1 MNQLS
6 VIVLCLSLSFS
17 AAGSAKQAT
26 AVEQATAVLK
36 SGDTELA
43 IELLKKQDDDPQ
55 AMLQLAKIYI
65 ASDLDEAED
74 WIEKAAE
81 KQTDNAEIH
90 YWRGRIM
97 GSQAQNSVFSALSYA
112 GKSLDSF
119 TLAVE
124 LKPDSVLYRNA
135 LMQFHLQ
142 APGIAGGDVEIA
154 KQQVLR
160 ITELDVKAGL
170 KAEIDY
176 AFAEDDELAAQQ
188 LLNDAMLAYEDIPD
202 FYFDAGMIQQRQEH
216 YSKAFEYFTQAISKK
231 AEDERS
237 VKAKY
242 SAFYQLGKTS
252 VLSEQNI
259 EAGISALQEYVAN
272 YPDLEGL
279 APKPWAQF
287 RLANLLALNGQKP
300 EAKNLYQ
307 ELLESSLQD
316 VAKGAKKALKKM

>member
-6 VIVLCLSLSFS
+6 ILVLCLTLGSFS
-17 AAGSAKQAT
+17 FNVKSQTSAIEQAAT
-26 AVEQATAVLK
+26 ALK
-36 SGDTELA
+36 SGNTEQA
-43 IELLKKQDDDPQ
+43 ISLLKDQKSDPL
-55 AMLQLAKIYI
+55 ALLQLAKIYM
-65 ASDLDEAED
+65 AYDLDEAED
-74 WIEKAAE
+74 LIEEAAE
-81 KQTDNAEIH
+81 KQADNALIH

-124 LKPDSVLYRNA
+124 LEPSSVRYRNA

-142 APGIAGGDVEIA
+142 APGIAGGDLEIA

-188 LLNDAMLAYEDIPD
+188 LLSDAMLAYEDIPD
-202 FYFDAGMIQQRQEH
+202 FYFDAGMIQQRQEN

-259 EAGISALQEYVAN
+259 EAGISALQKYVTS

-279 APKPWAQF
+279 APKPWAEF
-287 RLANLLALNGQKP
+287 RLANLLALNGQTSD
-300 EAKNLYQ
+300 AKSLYQ
-307 ELLESSLQD
+307 ELLESSIQD
-316 VAKGAKKALKKM
+316 VAKGAKKALKKL